1 MHELEQEYEKL
12 SLEINKL
19 RTQIRLMPDPSE
31 EKSQLLK
38 MLIPLQSQ
46 LISVLE
52 DLHDYYDWYC

>member
-19 RTQIRLMPDPSE
+19 RTQISLMSDPSE